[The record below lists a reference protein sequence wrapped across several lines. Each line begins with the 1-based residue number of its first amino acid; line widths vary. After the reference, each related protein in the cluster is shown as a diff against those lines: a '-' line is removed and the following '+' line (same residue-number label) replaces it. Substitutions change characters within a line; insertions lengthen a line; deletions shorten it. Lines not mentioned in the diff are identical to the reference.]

1 VSVSRDLLASFVPE
15 LLARS
20 IDHRSEPLRT
30 HASASCELAVLGLDI
45 SESTS
50 ISEDLVKWS
59 PDGSESVARA
69 LNSIFTLLADLISE
83 HHGSVITIAGDEIVA
98 VWPAAEMGGIASA
111 VSWAARTATAVQG
124 RAGSLPSVRNT
135 TKRSSVP
142 ET

>member
-1 VSVSRDLLASFVPE
+1 MSVSRDLLASFVPE

-83 HHGSVITIAGDEIVA
+83 HHGSVITIAGDGNRRGVA
-98 VWPAAEMGGIASA
+98 GRRDGRNSLRGVL
-111 VSWAARTATAVQG
+111 G
-124 RAGSLPSVRNT
+124 RAHRDSCSR
-135 TKRSSVP
+135 
-142 ET
+142 